1 MNFLYKIILIVTVS
15 LPIFAQSN
23 SVYTRK
29 GIGDLVYSFSARRL
43 GMGQLGVSVP
53 DEDFISTVN
62 PASWYILKRTRAEF
76 SIDYN
81 GIFASDNL
89 MKKFYT
95 DANFNGVTF
104 AFPVSSLYGI
114 SAAFGI
120 VPYSNVNYEV
130 VEDVK
135 SSSSVIGDYTGN
147 SKGTGGISKIF
158 LGSSYL
164 LPGNFAA
171 GAAFDYY
178 FGNLN
183 YTETITFVNSQ
194 NLSTV
199 YPRKYSPRGIGG
211 TFGIISPDFAELL
224 NSDAISNLR
233 FGISLNVISS
243 LSTDTSLISSSSLD
257 LDTLG
262 SGNVNMDIPY
272 RLNAGLSFNL
282 EKKYLFTLD
291 YIFQPWSQYEFN
303 AKSSDELV
311 DLHKISAG
319 FEFRPAREPG
329 ASIWEEIIFRAGLSF
344 ERSQYYL
351 NGENIHQFSI
361 FGGLSVPF
369 SNENTLDIG
378 IQFATRGTTKSSLVK
393 ENMVKLNLG
402 LSLGEIWFI
411 REEK

>member
-104 AFPVSSLYGI
+104 AFPISSLYGI

-135 SSSSVIGDYTGN
+135 SSSSVIGDYTSN
-147 SKGTGGISKIF
+147 SKGTGEYQK
-158 LGSSYL
+158 
-164 LPGNFAA
+164 
-171 GAAFDYY
+171 Y
-178 FGNLN
+178 F
-183 YTETITFVNSQ
+183 
-194 NLSTV
+194 
-199 YPRKYSPRGIGG
+199 
-211 TFGIISPDFAELL
+211 
-224 NSDAISNLR
+224 
-233 FGISLNVISS
+233 
-243 LSTDTSLISSSSLD
+243 
-257 LDTLG
+257 
-262 SGNVNMDIPY
+262 
-272 RLNAGLSFNL
+272 
-282 EKKYLFTLD
+282 
-291 YIFQPWSQYEFN
+291 
-303 AKSSDELV
+303 
-311 DLHKISAG
+311 
-319 FEFRPAREPG
+319 
-329 ASIWEEIIFRAGLSF
+329 
-344 ERSQYYL
+344 
-351 NGENIHQFSI
+351 
-361 FGGLSVPF
+361 
-369 SNENTLDIG
+369 
-378 IQFATRGTTKSSLVK
+378 
-393 ENMVKLNLG
+393 
-402 LSLGEIWFI
+402 
-411 REEK
+411 